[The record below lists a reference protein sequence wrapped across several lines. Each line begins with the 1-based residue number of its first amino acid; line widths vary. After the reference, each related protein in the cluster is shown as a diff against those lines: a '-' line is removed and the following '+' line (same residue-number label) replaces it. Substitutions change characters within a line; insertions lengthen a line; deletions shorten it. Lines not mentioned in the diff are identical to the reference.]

1 MKPGRSR
8 NRKLS
13 RIKKRKEQK
22 ERERESKKKN
32 GEYLFLLSSGIKKVK
47 ATMASFRISSGSHFS
62 IRQAEKCQLDR
73 NTINK
78 QTHVSNSVL
87 DYNY

>member
-22 ERERESKKKN
+22 ERERESKKK
-32 GEYLFLLSSGIKKVK
+32 KW
-47 ATMASFRISSGSHFS
+47 RISFFIVVWNKESKSDNGVVSHFL
-62 IRQAEKCQLDR
+62 REPFF
-73 NTINK
+73 
-78 QTHVSNSVL
+78 H
-87 DYNY
+87 

>member
-13 RIKKRKEQK
+13 RIKKRKELK
-22 ERERESKKKN
+22 ERERAKKN